1 MAGCPTK
8 LVKIFANAYDLMKAS
23 AHKEKAMKLR
33 ILTVLVLSALLSTTA
48 FAQYERT
55 DLVSNQ
61 LGVAPTTD

>member
-1 MAGCPTK
+1 
-8 LVKIFANAYDLMKAS
+8 
-23 AHKEKAMKLR
+23 MKLR
-33 ILTVLVLSALLSTTA
+33 ILPVLVLRALLSTMA